1 MSSMITRQAV
11 ASDLIVAQSWLSDAG
26 LPVEDLTA
34 DHMQNFLLALADES
48 SVGMIGIEKFG
59 DVGLLRSLVV
69 DPSARSGGIGARLVA
84 ALESM
89 AAERGIAELWLLT
102 IDADAYFS
110 RLGYSVTDRS
120 QAPDVIRRTNEFSS
134 LCPGDAT
141 LMHKSL

>member
-1 MSSMITRQAV
+1 
-11 ASDLIVAQSWLSDAG
+11 
-26 LPVEDLTA
+26 
-34 DHMQNFLLALADES
+34 MQNFLVALADES
-48 SVGMIGIEKFG
+48 PVGMIGIEKFG

-120 QAPDVIRRTNEFSS
+120 RAPDVIRRTHEFSS

-141 LMHKSL
+141 LMRKSL